1 MWMVGHK
8 KQNTGRVTPSGGDQA
23 DARRG
28 EAGYRYLFENISEGF
43 AVCEGIRDEDG
54 NLVDYVIVEINP
66 ALQNMLGVGPE
77 VAGTKLS
84 ASGNNTKAWLDLCDG
99 VLRSGEPASF
109 EFHNQETDR
118 WHDIRITRLTEKRM
132 AQFFHDITE
141 RKDAEER
148 QRRLFEEIN
157 HRVKNNLS
165 MVSSV
170 LRLQARDA
178 DAVAREQ
185 LLKAVGRVQS
195 ISEVYRSLYGEGRS
209 GALNFGAY
217 LEELCQSLAASL
229 IDETGRIEIRVEA
242 DSESVPVD
250 TAIPLGMVVNELV
263 TNAVKHAYPPPARGA
278 ISVRFRAQP
287 ECVLEVGDTGTG
299 LPENAETSSGL
310 GMKLVTSLVQ
320 QAGGELSIRRHP
332 GATYTVRFSS
342 LPGTADEN

>member
-1 MWMVGHK
+1 MDFDANPGSD
-8 KQNTGRVTPSGGDQA
+8 QTGYG
-23 DARRG
+23 
-28 EAGYRYLFENISEGF
+28 YLFSNISEGF
-43 AVCEGIRDEDG
+43 AICEALRDTSG
-54 NLVDYVIVEINP
+54 VLVDYVILQINP

-77 VAGTKLS
+77 AAGTKLS
-84 ASGNNTKAWLDLCDG
+84 DSGNVSKPWLELCDG
-99 VLRSGEPASF
+99 VLRTGTPATF
-109 EFHNQETDR
+109 EFHNRETGR
-118 WHDIRITRLTEKRM
+118 WHDIRIARLTDSRM

-141 RKDAEER
+141 RKNAEER

-157 HRVKNNLS
+157 HRVKNNLT

-195 ISEVYRSLYGEGRS
+195 ISEVYRALYSDRRTGD
-209 GALNFGAY
+209 LDFGAY
-217 LEELCQSLAASL
+217 LKELCQALAESL
-229 IDETGRIEIRVEA
+229 IDDSGRIEIRVEA
-242 DSESVPVD
+242 ESESVPVD

-263 TNAVKHAYPPPARGA
+263 TNAVKHAYPSPARGV

-287 ECVLEVGDTGTG
+287 ECILEVSDAGQG

-320 QAGGELSIRRHP
+320 QAGAELSVRRHP
-332 GATYTVRFSS
+332 GTTYMVRFVPSAEAS
-342 LPGTADEN
+342 LDN